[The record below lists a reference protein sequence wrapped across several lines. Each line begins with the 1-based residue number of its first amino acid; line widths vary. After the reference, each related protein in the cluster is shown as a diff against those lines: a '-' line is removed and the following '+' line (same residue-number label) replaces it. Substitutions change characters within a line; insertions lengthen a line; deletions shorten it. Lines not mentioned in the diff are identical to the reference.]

1 MNRLVRAGAL
11 TLCFGV
17 LAQGCAEGFFKAD
30 GSIDGT
36 VDGTVDVDP
45 VGAPCVYD
53 ADCPEAG
60 MRCLKAYEP
69 YAEPNVGMIVP
80 RSYCTYSASCTV
92 DADCGAGAGCWRP
105 LEGVPEEEL
114 ASLDFD
120 PAPLVGFG
128 QCLVACEDHGDCGE
142 GFVCQKPLLRALAP
156 LDSAPERPF
165 CVFDDTPL
173 CDDAVRTPGS
183 GKCTVTYALE
193 AEMWITDTPLG
204 LGNIHTPIGPGT
216 LVVEVPANTGQP
228 ATSGSARVKCFEL
241 DQRFSV
247 TSPVPIDT
255 AVRASFVSAGSATG
269 TLSSG
274 VLTFA
279 DCSYAATRGVSSTSW
294 TYEDAA
300 SGPGCLTSYASRGGV
315 YCDLGLCGTGGL
327 MLGSNPQDEVWTQPF
342 NALTFTGGFNAV
354 AMGGAAQLLVDGTL
368 VNSCST
374 SPCLAEQAVEIPN
387 DKQSRTWMAFTG
399 SLLADGVRC
408 TP

>member
-1 MNRLVRAGAL
+1 MNRLVRAAAL
-11 TLCFGV
+11 TLSFGFGCL

-30 GSIDGT
+30 G
-36 VDGTVDVDP
+36 DVDADSIVPTSP
-45 VGAPCVYD
+45 VGAPCVVD
-53 ADCPEAG
+53 ADCPEDG
-60 MRCLKAYEP
+60 MTCFKAYVS

-80 RSYCTYSASCTV
+80 RSYCTYTANCTM
-92 DADCGAGAGCWRP
+92 DAECGEGAGCWQP
-105 LEGVPEEEL
+105 LAGVPAEEL
-114 ASLDFD
+114 ASLPFD

-128 QCLVACEDHGDCGE
+128 QCLVECEDDGDCGE

-156 LDSAPERPF
+156 LESAPDRPF
-165 CVFDDTPL
+165 CVFDDTPP
-173 CDDAVRTPGS
+173 CDDAVRTPAS
-183 GKCTVTYALE
+183 GKCTLTYALD

-204 LGNIHTPIGPGT
+204 LGNIYSPIGPGT

-255 AVRASFVSAGSATG
+255 AVRASFVGTTSATG

-279 DCSYAATRGVSSTSW
+279 DCSYNTSRGVSSTSW

-300 SGPGCLTSYASRGGV
+300 SGPGCLENYTSKGGV
-315 YCDLGLCGTGGL
+315 YCDSGLCGTGGL
-327 MLGSNPQDEVWTQPF
+327 MNGANPQDETWTQPF

-354 AMGGAAQLLVDGTL
+354 AMGGADQLLVGGVL
-368 VNSCST
+368 VDSCTT
-374 SPCLAEQAVEIPN
+374 SPCLAEEAVEIPN

-399 SLLADGVRC
+399 SLIPDGVLC
-408 TP
+408 N